1 MAKWLLKYDSHEL
14 KKGDVFEGD
23 TLPLWLVG
31 KVVEIEDAFE
41 VATPNENSNTLGETS
56 ETSET
61 SNKGKETSKKE
72 GKQHGGA
79 KN

>member
-23 TLPLWLVG
+23 MLPLWLVG

-56 ETSET
+56 D
-61 SNKGKETSKKE
+61 KGKETSKKE

>member
-61 SNKGKETSKKE
+61 SNKGKETPRKE

>member
-56 ETSET
+56 ETS
-61 SNKGKETSKKE
+61 NKGKETPRKE

>member
-56 ETSET
+56 D
-61 SNKGKETSKKE
+61 KGKDTSKKE
-72 GKQHGGA
+72 GKQHGGS

>member
-14 KKGDVFEGD
+14 KKGDVYEGD

-31 KVVEIEDAFE
+31 KVVEIEDTFE

-56 ETSET
+56 
-61 SNKGKETSKKE
+61 NKGKEAPKKE

>member
-56 ETSET
+56 ETSE
-61 SNKGKETSKKE
+61 
-72 GKQHGGA
+72 
-79 KN
+79 

>member
-56 ETSET
+56 
-61 SNKGKETSKKE
+61 
-72 GKQHGGA
+72 
-79 KN
+79 

>member
-14 KKGDVFEGD
+14 KKGDVYEGD

-41 VATPNENSNTLGETS
+41 VATPNENSNTLGETG
-56 ETSET
+56 
-61 SNKGKETSKKE
+61 NKGKETSKKR
-72 GKQHGGA
+72 G
-79 KN
+79 